1 MTRVLIVLVAI
12 LALMVPAHA
21 SPEETIV
28 IDAARLVPPVLN
40 TMTGERVTFVNRSGR
55 AAHVEFHRDGGEHH
69 LVQVPAGGPI
79 WAIFY
84 RPGTHAYVVHVYYER
99 RTDTL
104 VGSVEVAE
112 DPHHRYESPNCVA
125 AVMGVCI
132 EP

>member
-1 MTRVLIVLVAI
+1 MTRVLIVLIAV
-12 LALMVPAHA
+12 LVLMMPAHA

-28 IDAARLVPPVLN
+28 IEATRLVPPVLN
-40 TMTGERVTFVNRSGR
+40 TTTGERVTFVNRSGR
-55 AAHVEFHRDGGEHH
+55 AAHVEFHRDGGEHY

-79 WAIFY
+79 WAIFN
-84 RPGTHAYVVHVYYER
+84 RPGAHPYVVHLYSGR

-112 DPHHRYESPNCVA
+112 DPHHKYESPACDVN
-125 AVMGVCI
+125 VMGVCI